1 MEIENFDQMKLL
13 NDTHWEKLFFTQ
25 FEFITTQCIIE
36 ITTQK
41 K

>member
-13 NDTHWEKLFFTQ
+13 NDTHWKLFFTQ
-25 FEFITTQCIIE
+25 FEFSTTQCIIE